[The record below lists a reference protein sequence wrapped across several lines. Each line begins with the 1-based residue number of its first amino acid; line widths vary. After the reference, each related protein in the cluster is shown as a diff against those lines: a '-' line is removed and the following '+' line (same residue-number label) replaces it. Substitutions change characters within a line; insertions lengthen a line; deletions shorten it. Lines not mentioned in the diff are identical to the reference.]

1 MPLCFDCFVMKAIR
15 VLAPDGPEAL
25 VFEDVPEP
33 TPKSGEVLVRVETA
47 GVNFID
53 VYHRTG
59 LYKVAMPVTL
69 GREGAGTVESVGPDV
84 TGFSPRDRVAWAM
97 VPGSYAEKA
106 VIPADRLVKIPDGVP
121 TRVAAAAM
129 LQGMTAHY
137 LACST
142 YPLKSGDTCLVHAAA
157 GGVGLLL
164 TQIAKMRG
172 ARVLGTV
179 STVAKAALSKEAGA
193 DETIDYTKQDF
204 EAEVKRLTSGRG
216 VEVVYDSVGKTT
228 FEKSLKSLARRGM
241 VALFGQSS
249 GSVPPFDPQVLS
261 QGGSLFLTRPT
272 LADYIVTR
280 EELLWRAGDVLG
292 WIRDKRLTVRIDREF
307 PLSEAAA
314 AHRALESRATSGKV
328 ILVI

>member
-1 MPLCFDCFVMKAIR
+1 MKAIR
-15 VLAPDGPEAL
+15 VHSPGGPEAL
-25 VFEDVPEP
+25 VFEDVPDP
-33 TPKSGEVLVRVETA
+33 TPKSDEARVRVEA
-47 GVNFID
+47 SGVNFID

-59 LYKVAMPVTL
+59 LYKIPTPATL
-69 GREGAGTVESVGPDV
+69 GREGAGTVEAVGPGVKD
-84 TGFSPRDRVAWAM
+84 FSPGDRVAWAM
-97 VPGSYAEKA
+97 VPASYAEKA
-106 VIPADRLVKIPDGVP
+106 IVPADRLVKIPDGVP

-142 YPLKSGDTCLVHAAA
+142 YPLKAGDTCLVHAAA

-172 ARVLGTV
+172 ARVLATV
-179 STVAKAALSKEAGA
+179 STAAKAALSKEAGA
-193 DETIDYTKQDF
+193 DETINYTKQDF

-228 FEKSLKSLARRGM
+228 FEKSLRSLARCGM
-241 VALFGQSS
+241 LALFGQSS
-249 GSVPPFDPQVLS
+249 GPVPPFDPQVLS
-261 QGGSLFLTRPT
+261 QGGSLYLTRPT
-272 LADYIVTR
+272 LGDYIATR

-314 AHRALESRATSGKV
+314 AHRALESRGTSGKV
-328 ILVI
+328 LLVTV

>member
-1 MPLCFDCFVMKAIR
+1 MKAIR